1 MYRTDLE
8 DNSRCIS
15 TIDARP
21 SQAVGTSWP
30 AANTGERRSK
40 DSVASESV
48 PRVGRSPGDRLL
60 GASQSVHGWA
70 CDGILEGDQEIL
82 SL

>member
-1 MYRTDLE
+1 MSELHE
-8 DNSRCIS
+8 QLVPLSQQPVQEN
-15 TIDARP
+15 DAQKIQSLQKLCHCGGP
-21 SQAVGTSWP
+21 SP
-30 AANTGERRSK
+30 K
-40 DSVASESV
+40 DWL
-48 PRVGRSPGDRLL
+48 P